1 MSERPLSER
10 VFEELMA
17 SDCWC
22 EKCKA
27 HAEEVRDEIAALEEG
42 ATMSD
47 VHGSRTVNDRPLSEG
62 VRERGARWGV
72 EYGIF
77 LVDATVERD
86 WQADVAGEIAAL
98 EAKAALADELVADV
112 NRLNRMVDDLG
123 AEVENWRT
131 VFAGDKEVGKKMW
144 EAYHT
149 AAAIEPIVAE
159 RDRLRAALDERCV
172 CEEGYRC
179 DFCAVLEEGGG
190 ERELSKRVQNRI
202 PDTRGRR

>member
-10 VFEELMA
+10 
-17 SDCWC
+17 
-22 EKCKA
+22 
-27 HAEEVRDEIAALEEG
+27 
-42 ATMSD
+42 
-47 VHGSRTVNDRPLSEG
+47 

-86 WQADVAGEIAAL
+86 WQADVADEIAAL

-123 AEVENWRT
+123 E
-131 VFAGDKEVGKKMW
+131 
-144 EAYHT
+144 
-149 AAAIEPIVAE
+149 E

-179 DFCAVLEEGGG
+179 DFCAVLEEGGDD
-190 ERELSKRVQNRI
+190 E
-202 PDTRGRR
+202 